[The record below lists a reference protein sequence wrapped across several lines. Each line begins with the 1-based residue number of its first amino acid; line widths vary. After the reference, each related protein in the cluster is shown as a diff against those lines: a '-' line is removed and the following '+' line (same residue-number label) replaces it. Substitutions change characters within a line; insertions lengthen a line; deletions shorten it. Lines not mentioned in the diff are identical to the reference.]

1 MERKLRAVVL
11 LEIHLLFVF
20 FLHGQSSADNENG
33 KLTHRVTGV
42 MDCLFYCFDRTLLN
56 YNFKCELICSQSVEL

>member
-33 KLTHRVTGV
+33 KLTHRVTHGGHG
-42 MDCLFYCFDRTLLN
+42 LFILVF
-56 YNFKCELICSQSVEL
+56 